1 MNYVELYHTYM
12 NTFRKDVCS
21 VSLSD
26 EFEEQGYEE
35 EEKLGWTVQ
44 RKKY

>member
-1 MNYVELYHTYM
+1 M

-26 EFEEQGYEE
+26 DFEEQGYEE
-35 EEKLGWTVQ
+35 EEKLGWTVGTKMNIS
-44 RKKY
+44 KKF